1 MCVEMTDDVFPEV
14 TGRLFV
20 QSAFGREERDNVRD
34 LNMCV
39 FLSFFPWRCSREEK
53 DNVGNS
59 NFRRFSL
66 SASSL
71 ISFLFLPLVSH
82 CLISAGALAG
92 TC

>member
-39 FLSFFPWRCSREEK
+39 FLFFAWRCSREEK

-66 SASSL
+66 SSSN
-71 ISFLFLPLVSH
+71 H
-82 CLISAGALAG
+82 CFISAGALAR
-92 TC
+92 C